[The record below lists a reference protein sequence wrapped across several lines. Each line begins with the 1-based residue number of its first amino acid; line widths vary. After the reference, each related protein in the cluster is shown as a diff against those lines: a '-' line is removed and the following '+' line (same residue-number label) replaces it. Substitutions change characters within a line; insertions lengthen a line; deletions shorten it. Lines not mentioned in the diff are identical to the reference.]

1 MTDPTD
7 DDAGGT
13 DRPGYAEAMAELETI
28 VHELEGEAVD
38 VDHLSERV
46 QRAAELISVLRDRIG
61 AARMEVTRVVVEL
74 DGTEDG

>member
-7 DDAGGT
+7 EPTERDQ
-13 DRPGYAEAMAELETI
+13 PGYAEVMAELETI

-38 VDHLSERV
+38 VDHLSARV

-61 AARMEVTRVVVEL
+61 SARMEVTRVVVEL
-74 DGTEDG
+74 DEDV